1 MTSISTHFS
10 LAKALYSFINTFLDI
25 SAVSVADVTRL
36 GKGCVWAKVERKAEV
51 QEVKGIVKHKLDV
64 KGEE

>member
-25 SAVSVADVTRL
+25 SAVGVADVLVLGRWRL
-36 GKGCVWAKVERKAEV
+36 GKVWREVEL
-51 QEVKGIVKHKLDV
+51 QDVKGLVKHKLDV

>member
-25 SAVSVADVTRL
+25 SAVSVADGARL
-36 GKGCVWAKVERKAEV
+36 GKGLRWGKVEREVEV
-51 QEVKGIVKHKLDV
+51 QDVKGIVKHKLRR
-64 KGEE
+64 

>member
-25 SAVSVADVTRL
+25 LAVGVADVLGL
-36 GKGCVWAKVERKAEV
+36 GKVASEQSRER
-51 QEVKGIVKHKLDV
+51 G
-64 KGEE
+64 

>member
-25 SAVSVADVTRL
+25 SAISVADVLGL
-36 GKGCVWAKVERKAEV
+36 GKVASGQSRERLRCKM
-51 QEVKGIVKHKLDV
+51 
-64 KGEE
+64 